1 MVMLSNGLLLR
12 PMVLTVNFICCELV
26 GQFLQLDGVGL
37 GGVGEAVVEFFY
49 LGDDTGKTRKLCG
62 RL

>member
-1 MVMLSNGLLLR
+1 
-12 PMVLTVNFICCELV
+12 MVLTVNFICCELV